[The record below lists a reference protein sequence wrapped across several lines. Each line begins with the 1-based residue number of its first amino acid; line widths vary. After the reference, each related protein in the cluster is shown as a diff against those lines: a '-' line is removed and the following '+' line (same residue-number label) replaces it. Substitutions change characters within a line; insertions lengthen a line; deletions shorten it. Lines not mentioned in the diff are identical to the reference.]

1 MAASDFV
8 SNLWTILLFTFELFG
23 KTCILAQD
31 TWVSF
36 HSVMLLRSAL
46 TVDLRLFKFV
56 VLRVVF
62 HFLPSGIV
70 AYKFGGFLQSECCSS

>member
-1 MAASDFV
+1 M
-8 SNLWTILLFTFELFG
+8 
-23 KTCILAQD
+23 
-31 TWVSF
+31 
-36 HSVMLLRSAL
+36 
-46 TVDLRLFKFV
+46 DLRLFKFV